1 MISAGRM
8 GGRAACCLITL
19 SLQVF
24 SMLRCPRCLGT
35 GKTEDRDHTHLVHL
49 ARCDGGHA
57 GKHQTKAPGVT
68 DGVAEWEGNQL
79 CLKVFHLFF
88 ISVRRL
94 QAHFWWQHPP
104 GLFYGYV
111 RHPDSVCQ
119 NFTIS
124 WWNCKCVYW
133 LCVYPRVGTMRA
145 VTLLVLQL
153 NSCGNHI
160 LNINIIHLCHFIKMY
175 WNVKE
180 CKICSCSYAGV

>member
-57 GKHQTKAPGVT
+57 GKHQTKAPRVT

-111 RHPDSVCQ
+111 RRPDSVCQ
-119 NFTIS
+119 NFSIS

-133 LCVYPRVGTMRA
+133 LCSSQGWNNACGYFSSTATEKLWRLHTTHKGNSLMSFYQD
-145 VTLLVLQL
+145 VLK
-153 NSCGNHI
+153 CGRI
-160 LNINIIHLCHFIKMY
+160 
-175 WNVKE
+175 
-180 CKICSCSYAGV
+180 